1 MNLGTLKIW
10 QIRKISSHALF
21 GSRYVCADHIFCEPE
36 RLMILKMSRA
46 AVRKEKTP
54 KKGKDQ
60 IKEREVKKKPKLKE
74 KVTEILELP
83 KEIVLNMPKLTM
95 LGNGDLIVENYKGI
109 VEYDEGI
116 IRLNTTSGIIKVT
129 GINILIKEI
138 TLESIMIFGDIKS
151 LEFLNNE

>member
-1 MNLGTLKIW
+1 MNSEMWRSLQISFTVKRGRNPMKSNTLQKG
-10 QIRKISSHALF
+10 K
-21 GSRYVCADHIFCEPE
+21 
-36 RLMILKMSRA
+36 
-46 AVRKEKTP
+46 AV
-54 KKGKDQ
+54 KKGEGAK
-60 IKEREVKKKPKLKE
+60 KEQENKKKHRLKE

-129 GINILIKEI
+129 GSNIYIKEI
-138 TLESIMIFGDIKS
+138 TLESIMIFGDIQS
-151 LEFLNNE
+151 LEFIK

>member
-1 MNLGTLKIW
+1 MVHKI
-10 QIRKISSHALF
+10 
-21 GSRYVCADHIFCEPE
+21 GSTTQKDRAHTAKGLQNVRASGKKKNKKDEP
-36 RLMILKMSRA
+36 
-46 AVRKEKTP
+46 
-54 KKGKDQ
+54 
-60 IKEREVKKKPKLKE
+60 EVKKTGFKE

-129 GINILIKEI
+129 GKNIYIKEI
-138 TLESIMIFGDIKS
+138 TLEGIMIFGEISS
-151 LEFLNNE
+151 LEFMK

>member
-1 MNLGTLKIW
+1 MKSKTL
-10 QIRKISSHALF
+10 Q
-21 GSRYVCADHIFCEPE
+21 
-36 RLMILKMSRA
+36 
-46 AVRKEKTP
+46 
-54 KKGKDQ
+54 KGKAVKNGEGAK
-60 IKEREVKKKPKLKE
+60 KEQENKKKHRLKE

-129 GINILIKEI
+129 GSNIYIKEI
-138 TLESIMIFGDIKS
+138 TLENIMIFGDIQS
-151 LEFLNNE
+151 LEFIK

>member
-1 MNLGTLKIW
+1 MKSNTLQKG
-10 QIRKISSHALF
+10 K
-21 GSRYVCADHIFCEPE
+21 
-36 RLMILKMSRA
+36 
-46 AVRKEKTP
+46 AV
-54 KKGKDQ
+54 KKGEGAK
-60 IKEREVKKKPKLKE
+60 KEQENKKKHRLKE

-129 GINILIKEI
+129 GSNIYIKEI
-138 TLESIMIFGDIKS
+138 TLESIMIFGDIQS
-151 LEFLNNE
+151 LEFIK